1 MVWWWCGQAR
11 AGSAETR
18 HAGAVAALGAR
29 DCAVWRT
36 VWRQRSLTPHHV
48 FVQLKA
54 QPSLTAQAP
63 EFTPTKKAPRTPS
76 KFAGDCSEEIHVAA
90 QWWSSKLTQHDLANS
105 EVQAFENAVRT
116 GLQSKCNGHW
126 YPNDPL
132 RGSGHRSL
140 VNDISTDPIF
150 LAAAAEVRIRDIGTR
165 LPKAVMWVNPSCVKV
180 QLDNGRYPETVFS
193 TCASGSNSEGTASDE
208 DDL

>member
-1 MVWWWCGQAR
+1 MAR
-11 AGSAETR
+11 GMAQT
-18 HAGAVAALGAR
+18 VAH
-29 DCAVWRT
+29 
-36 VWRQRSLTPHHV
+36 PHNV

-54 QPSLTAQAP
+54 QPSLTQAP
-63 EFTPTKKAPRTPS
+63 EFTSTKKAPGTPS
-76 KFAGDCSEEIHVAA
+76 KFAGDCSEEIHIAA
-90 QWWSSKLTQHDLANS
+90 QWWSSKLKKPHGLADS
-105 EVQAFENAVRT
+105 EVQAFEHAVHT

-150 LAAAAEVRIRDIGTR
+150 LAAAAEARIRSIGTR

-180 QLDNGRYPETVFS
+180 QLENGRYPETVFR
-193 TCASGSNSEGTASDE
+193 TCASDSNSEGTASDE

>member
-1 MVWWWCGQAR
+1 MAHGMA
-11 AGSAETR
+11 
-18 HAGAVAALGAR
+18 
-29 DCAVWRT
+29 RT
-36 VWRQRSLTPHHV
+36 VAHPHHV

-54 QPSLTAQAP
+54 QPSLTAQTP
-63 EFTPTKKAPRTPS
+63 DFTSTKKAPRKPS
-76 KFAGDCSEEIHVAA
+76 KIAGNCSEEIHIAA
-90 QWWSSKLTQHDLANS
+90 QWWSSKLAKHGFANS
-105 EVQAFENAVRT
+105 EVQAFEHAVRT